1 VSVPAGIG
9 PLQEIPAEAAEVFGD
24 GLELAAEF
32 ARLLATV
39 AVERGLIGPREAP
52 RLWSRHLLNS
62 AAIASWIPVGVDAL
76 DLGSGAG
83 LPGIPL
89 AIARPDLHM
98 TLVEPMARRAIFLK
112 ETVAALGLDVAIRRA
127 RGEELEPASADVVV
141 ARAVAPLARLIPLA
155 LPLLRENGR
164 LVALK
169 GSNAE
174 GELSAAAA
182 VLAAWPRARAS
193 VVRATTAAETAT
205 AVMIGLDDTLPD
217 SGGSPR

>member
-62 AAIASWIPVGVDAL
+62 AALASWIPVGVDAL